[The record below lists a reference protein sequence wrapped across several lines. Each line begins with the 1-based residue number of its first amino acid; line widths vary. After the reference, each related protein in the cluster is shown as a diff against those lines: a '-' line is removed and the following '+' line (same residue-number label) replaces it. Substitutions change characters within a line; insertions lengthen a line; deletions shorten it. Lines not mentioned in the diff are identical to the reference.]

1 MEAKFMELVEFAIDA
16 SKVEK
21 NEVNIV
27 KNPNMK
33 NFFKFRKIT
42 KIVYDKNED
51 SIEKLTSVFN
61 AVNNIGADV
70 AYVLINKKNQVDFYI
85 GVITENQKL
94 VSDADEILEYSI
106 KSNFE
111 GCEIEEFD
119 REFKSKFENEI
130 KEKKSISLSVA
141 LPSFKNEDEKKE
153 KFIQSL
159 DKFIKAMEDKE
170 FVGIFLA
177 KNASEFIQ
185 TRKSGFEELYTLL
198 YPMLNNDISIS
209 ENISFTVGES
219 ETQTFSKTLSESIS
233 KTHSTQKMSA
243 AQKMQMNLGILNPI
257 PLILHPTFQGSRF
270 IYNKGKKFFTGK
282 EPKEG
287 YYDSSNESES
297 NTTTTSTTNSHSTSV
312 NRSQTKGQTFQ
323 RTIKSENRYIKSL
336 IEQIDKHLER
346 IDTSKNYGM
355 FDFCAYFLANDNR
368 TSILA
373 ANVYNSLIKGEDSY
387 LVTPFTYVFN
397 SEDEVKEIK
406 NYLLNFEHP
415 KFKKDNQEFSF
426 TTLVNSKELS
436 IAMSLPKKSVNG
448 IYVKESVEFG
458 LNYKK
463 LKDRYIELG
472 NLYNLGKEYKNIPVR
487 LNLDDLTM
495 HTLLV
500 GSTGSGKST
509 TTYNMIRELEL
520 EDIKILVIEPTKG
533 EYKNVFGN
541 KFKVYGTNKKLTPLL
556 RINPFSFEDD
566 IHVLEHVDR
575 LIEIFNAC
583 WPMYAA
589 MPAVLKDA
597 ILDAYEKCGWD
608 LDESENKNKIF
619 PTFRDVLE
627 SLEEILESS
636 EYSDNTKAD
645 YKGAL
650 ITRIKSLTRGIVG
663 NIFVENELS
672 SKELFDENVIVDLSR
687 VGSSETKSLIM
698 GVLLLKLQEYRMSS
712 GVINSNLKHITILE
726 EAHHLLPRVSKE
738 VSNESANIKG
748 KAVEMLSNSIAEM
761 RTYGE
766 GFLIIDQSPNMLDL
780 SAIKNTNTKIVL
792 RLPEKSDKEDIGKSL
807 SLSEEQINEISKFE
821 RGVGIVY
828 QNGWE
833 EPILC
838 KIHKPKVRERKYK
851 YTPLVE
857 KKFDKEKIVKAI
869 LNNDKE
875 AFSEAIKDIDFF
887 QKYKNFDLESRIK
900 LLDELIDLKKIYKFR
915 NNSKLFE
922 DYNEN
927 EKKKL
932 LKYAIL
938 YNIKEINS
946 SKNERDTQFF
956 QFAIEKLINELKG

>member
-1 MEAKFMELVEFAIDA
+1 MKKNMEITDTKLMELVEFAVDV

-21 NEVNIV
+21 EELNVVRNNNI
-27 KNPNMK
+27 K

-51 SIEKLTSVFN
+51 SIEKLTAVFN
-61 AVNNIGADV
+61 AVNNVGVDV

-85 GVITENQKL
+85 GVITENPKL
-94 VSDADEILEYSI
+94 VSDADEVLAYSI

-119 REFKSKFENEI
+119 RDFKNKFEDEI
-130 KEKKSISLSVA
+130 KEKHSVSLSVA

-185 TRKSGFEELYTLL
+185 TRKAGFEELYTLL

-209 ENISFTVGES
+209 ENISFTIGES

-233 KTHSTQKMSA
+233 KTHSTQYMSQ
-243 AQKMQMNLGILNPI
+243 AQKNQMNLGIFNAVSFLFHFHYKQRK
-257 PLILHPTFQGSRF
+257 LT
-270 IYNKGKKFFTGK
+270 TV
-282 EPKEG
+282 EG
-287 YYDSSNESES
+287 YYDSSSESES
-297 NTTTTSTTNSHSTSV
+297 NTTTTSTTNSNSTSV
-312 NRSQTKGQTFQ
+312 NRNQTKGQTFQ

-368 TSILA
+368 TATLA

-387 LVTPFTYVFN
+387 LVTPATYVFN
-397 SEDEVKEIK
+397 NDEEVEEIK
-406 NYLLNFEHP
+406 KYLLNFEHP
-415 KFKKDNQEFSF
+415 KFKKENQEFSF

-472 NLYNLGKEYKNIPVR
+472 NLYNLGKEYINIPVR

-500 GSTGSGKST
+500 GSTGAGKST

-556 RINPFSFEDD
+556 KINPFSFEED
-566 IHVLEHVDR
+566 IHVLEHIDR

-608 LDESENKNKIF
+608 LDESENSENRF
-619 PTFRDVLE
+619 PTFKDVLE

-663 NIFVENELS
+663 NIFVEDEIS

-687 VGSSETKSLIM
+687 LGSSETKSLIM
-698 GVLLLKLQEYRMSS
+698 GVLLLKLQEHRMCS
-712 GVINSNLKHITILE
+712 GEINASLKHITILE

-766 GFLIIDQSPNMLDL
+766 GFLIIDQSPNMLDI

-807 SLSEEQINEISKFE
+807 SLTEEQINEISKFE

-833 EPILC
+833 EAILC
-838 KIHKPKVRERKYK
+838 KMHNPKIRIKKYE
-851 YTPLVE
+851 YNPPLIE
-857 KKFDKEKIVKAI
+857 KKFDKQKIIKAI

-875 AFSEAIKDIDFF
+875 AFLKAIKDVELF
-887 QKYKNFDLESRIK
+887 QKYKNFDLDSRIR
-900 LLDELIDLKKIYKFR
+900 LLDELVDLKKIYKFR
-915 NNSKLFE
+915 NNDKLFE
-922 DYNEN
+922 NYNEK
-927 EKKKL
+927 EKNKL

-938 YNIKEINS
+938 YNINEEISLSNNKKDKQLFQY
-946 SKNERDTQFF
+946 SK
-956 QFAIEKLINELKG
+956 EKLINELKD